1 LFFLELWQNSLP
13 SGRPLVLRLSLEI
26 AAGVLAAFL
35 LVPQNTATHPHPQ
48 TKPAHL
54 KITNIPARPE
64 DVSTIDGIVKAY
76 YEVVSA
82 PAGQPR
88 QWNRDHTLYIP
99 GIRFVEFSESKDG
112 KNTAQSMTHQQ
123 FVDKAES
130 ELGNSAFYE
139 HEIHRIT
146 QRFGNAAH
154 VFCTAELSATLGGPA
169 IGHSID
175 SLELF
180 WDGQRW
186 WITSVNIWPGDGP
199 GRPLA
204 PEFLP

>member
-1 LFFLELWQNSLP
+1 MLRPFLA
-13 SGRPLVLRLSLEI
+13 I
-26 AAGVLAAFL
+26 AAALLAAVL
-35 LVPQNTATHPHPQ
+35 IVPREAATPPQ
-48 TKPAHL
+48 PQAKSTHV
-54 KITNIPARPE
+54 KITTIPARPE
-64 DVSTIDGIVKAY
+64 DVSTIDGIVTAY
-76 YEVVSA
+76 YDVISG

-88 QWNRDHTLYIP
+88 QWDRDHTLYIP
-99 GIRFVEFSESKDG
+99 EIRFVEFSESKDG

-123 FVDKAES
+123 FVDKAEA
-130 ELGNSAFYE
+130 ELGSSAFYE

-154 VFCTAELSATLGGPA
+154 VFCTAELTAKLGGPA

-186 WITSVNIWPGDGP
+186 WITSVNIWPGDRP
-199 GRPLA
+199 GRPLT

>member
-1 LFFLELWQNSLP
+1 MLRPSLA
-13 SGRPLVLRLSLEI
+13 LEI
-26 AAGVLAAFL
+26 AAALLAAFL
-35 LVPQNTATHPHPQ
+35 LIPQNTATSAHPQ
-48 TKPAHL
+48 TKTDHI
-54 KITNIPARPE
+54 KISTIPARPE

-76 YEVVSA
+76 YDVISG

-88 QWNRDHTLYIP
+88 QWDRDHTLYIP
-99 GIRFVEFSESKDG
+99 EIRFVEFSEPKDG
-112 KNTAQSMTHQQ
+112 KNTARSRTHQQ
-123 FVDKAES
+123 FVDKAEA

-139 HEIHRIT
+139 HEIHRLIH
-146 QRFGNAAH
+146 RFGNAAH
-154 VFCTAELSATLGGPA
+154 VFCTAELTATPGGPA

-186 WITSVNIWPGDGP
+186 WITSVNIWPGDRP
-199 GRPLA
+199 GRPLT